1 MLFSLI
7 FYKNENLV
15 FRKRKSIDPS
25 QDIWISYE
33 ELLLR
38 GDCQIWFHKIKL
50 FNFLLW
56 LNPLCLT
63 FGLFSL
69 LWITFTY
76 QFQWSIIM
84 AFSLLTKIDALKE
97 ICAFCKFL
105 YISGTGFYQWALF
118 FLVFFGTHLEE
129 NVCLAFL
136 WITL

>member
-56 LNPLCLT
+56 LNPVFNFRFVFIIVNHVHLLISVIYNHDVQPFNKNCCVKRDLCILQI
-63 FGLFSL
+63 FMYI
-69 LWITFTY
+69 WN
-76 QFQWSIIM
+76 W
-84 AFSLLTKIDALKE
+84 
-97 ICAFCKFL
+97 FL
-105 YISGTGFYQWALF
+105 PVNTL
-118 FLVFFGTHLEE
+118 FLVFFSTLLEK
-129 NVCLAFL
+129 NVCLVFL